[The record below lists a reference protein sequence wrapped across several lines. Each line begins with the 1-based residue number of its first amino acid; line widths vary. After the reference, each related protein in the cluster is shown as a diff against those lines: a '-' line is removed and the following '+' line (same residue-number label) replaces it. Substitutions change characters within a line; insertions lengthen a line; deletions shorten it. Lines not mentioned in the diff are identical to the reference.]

1 MRIRGERSVSN
12 DLPAGLYDLLLTDRD
27 LERVNV
33 NNSQSRP
40 LTRAEGARMAETLH
54 RQLVGALN
62 DLADGES
69 VRPQLS
75 LINEMLAELR
85 RRLPPDDAE
94 ALELVA
100 DPPRI
105 LTSILRR
112 GLHSESPATG
122 LTAPWLFTA
131 GKGTPSLMSELRRE
145 LSAAEQVD
153 ILVSFITVSGVRKL
167 RDVFES
173 ATATGADG
181 KPPIRIRIITT
192 TYIGATEAAA
202 VNELASLPGCE
213 VRISL
218 DGRRTR
224 LHAKAWIFHRQTG
237 FGSAYVGSANMTGAA
252 LAGGLEWTVKF
263 TERMQAELY
272 ARATAHFDT
281 LWEDPE
287 FQSYDPASDEH
298 RRALVQALGREAG
311 GVQSTPLISFFELQP
326 KTYQRDMLEQL
337 AVERSHGRNRNLVV
351 AATGTGKTVVA
362 AFDYRRTCEQAG
374 HRPRLLF
381 VAHRREI
388 LEQALRTYRE
398 VLRDGTFGQLLT
410 GQHEPNGF
418 DYLFATIDSVSTRGL
433 MEQLG
438 ADYWHTVVIDECHRI
453 TGERFSALASIILPR
468 VLLGLTATPERTD
481 GQLITPF
488 FDSRPDG
495 SPAVELRLWD
505 ALELQLLAPFEYYA
519 CDDDTDFSS
528 VPWNRVG
535 EQQAIA
541 GLISNNDV
549 RARAVIREWRRL
561 SVNPRSNRTLVFCV
575 SVEHAKFMAS
585 YFERDGLPIAVV
597 HGGTPA
603 QERVQAIRNLTSG
616 ELCALVTVDLF
627 NEGVDLPMVD
637 TLLMLRPTQS
647 ALLFQQ
653 QLGRGLRLHHGK
665 EACLV
670 LDFVG
675 HHNAD
680 FRYDRLL
687 STITGLSKRE
697 LIHGVEHGFSALP
710 AGCHIQLQKQVR
722 DRILDSLR
730 RQVGSQWRSLRAELQ
745 ALVAL
750 EGSHPSLGHFLREQA
765 VVLEDVYRD
774 NGRRGWTSLKRDA
787 GLLVAEPG
795 PEEEY
800 LSERFANLR
809 HRNAPNQIEALRL
822 AGNLADGSQRALTSV
837 EEKLVQMLA
846 YQVDGTRDR
855 VGTPEE
861 FVGRLRANPVTA
873 IELCELA
880 DVLESRTVLPAIPL
894 SGLEDSLLTL
904 HGNYELREILT
915 AVDFLS
921 PTARPL
927 FNTGVLRL
935 AQLSTEL
942 MFVTLDKSSGY
953 HEGISYHD
961 YAVSPTRFHWQSQ
974 NAAGPST
981 SAGRRYLDSNSN
993 GWKFQLFVRTNQQ
1006 SPYVACGPVRLV
1018 DTHGE
1023 KPMNIIWE
1031 LEHSLT
1037 ARLFQQ
1043 FSVLR
1048 GA

>member
-1 MRIRGERSVSN
+1 
-12 DLPAGLYDLLLTDRD
+12 
-27 LERVNV
+27 
-33 NNSQSRP
+33 
-40 LTRAEGARMAETLH
+40 MAEVLH
-54 RQLVGALN
+54 RQLAGALS

-69 VRPQLS
+69 VRPQLA
-75 LINEMLAELR
+75 LINEMLVELQ
-85 RRLPPDDAE
+85 RRLPPEDADTV
-94 ALELVA
+94 ELVA

-112 GLHSESPATG
+112 GVHPEAPETG

-173 ATATGADG
+173 ATAIGADG
-181 KPPIRIRIITT
+181 NPPIRIRVLTT

-202 VNELASLPGCE
+202 VNELARLPGCE

-224 LHAKAWIFHRQTG
+224 LHAKAWIFHRDTG

-252 LAGGLEWTVKF
+252 LAGGEEWTVKF

-272 ARATAHFDT
+272 ARAIAHFDT

-287 FQSYDPASDEH
+287 FQSYDPANDSH
-298 RRALVQALGREAG
+298 RRALLQALGREAG
-311 GVQSTPLISFFELQP
+311 GAEPTPLISFFELQP
-326 KTYQRDMLEQL
+326 KVYQRDMLEQL
-337 AVERSHGRNRNLVV
+337 AVERIHGRSRNLVV

-362 AFDYRRTCEQAG
+362 AFDYRRICELAG

-410 GQHEPNGF
+410 GQHDPDSF
-418 DYLFATIDSVSTRGL
+418 DFLFASIDSICSRGL
-433 MEQLG
+433 IEQLG
-438 ADYWHTVVIDECHRI
+438 VEYWYTIVIDECHRI
-453 TGERFSALASIILPR
+453 AGERFHTVASAVRPKI
-468 VLLGLTATPERTD
+468 LLGLTATPERTD
-481 GQLITPF
+481 GQPITPY

-519 CDDDTDFSS
+519 CEDDTDFSA
-528 VPWNRVG
+528 VPWNRLG

-549 RARAVIREWRRL
+549 RARTVLREWRRL
-561 SVNPRSNRTLVFCV
+561 SVDPRSSRALVFCV
-575 SVEHAKFMAS
+575 SVEHAQFMAE
-585 YFERDGLPIAVV
+585 YFRRDGLSVAVV
-597 HGGTPA
+597 FGGTPA
-603 QERVQAIRNLTSG
+603 HERAQALRDLASG

-680 FRYDRLL
+680 FRYDQLL
-687 STITGLSKRE
+687 SPITGLSKRE
-697 LIHGVEHGFSALP
+697 LIHGVEYGFSALP
-710 AGCHIQLQKQVR
+710 AGCNIQLQKQVR
-722 DRILDSLR
+722 DRILDALR
-730 RQVGSQWRSLRAELQ
+730 QQVGNQWRSLRSELQ

-750 EGSHPSLGHFLREQA
+750 EGTHPTLGHFLREQA
-765 VVLEDVYRD
+765 VGLEDVYRD
-774 NGRRGWTSLKRDA
+774 SGRRGWTTLKRDA

-795 PEEEY
+795 PEENY

-822 AGNLADGSQRALTSV
+822 AANLADSPQRKLSAM
-837 EEKLVQMLA
+837 EEKLMQMLA

-855 VGTPEE
+855 VGGPEE
-861 FVGRLRANPVTA
+861 FLRRVCANEGMTR
-873 IELCELA
+873 ELRELA
-880 DVLESRTVLPAIPL
+880 DVLESTSVLPNIPL
-894 SGLEDSLLTL
+894 TGMEESLLTL

-915 AVDFLS
+915 AVEFLTS
-921 PTARPL
+921 SKRPF

-935 AQLSTEL
+935 TPLSTEL

-961 YAVSPTRFHWQSQ
+961 YAISPARFHWQSQ

-981 SAGRRYLDSNSN
+981 AAGRRYLESNEN
-993 GWKFQLFVRTNQQ
+993 GWKFQLFVRTDQQ
-1006 SPYVACGPVRLV
+1006 SPYIACGPVRFI
-1018 DTHGE
+1018 DAHGE

-1031 LEHSLT
+1031 LERPLT
-1037 ARLFQQ
+1037 ARLFQL